1 MTVTL
6 RVLAV
11 ALLLLPAS
19 GFAAKVDFFSP
30 QGEVKGVRQVAARF
44 SDVMVPFGDP
54 RLTEPFDIDCPEKGT
69 ARWADQKNWVFDFEH
84 DLPAGVRCSFTVR
97 SGPQDR

>member
-1 MTVTL
+1 MPATL

-19 GFAAKVDFFSP
+19 GFAAEVDFFSP

-44 SDVMVPFGDP
+44 STSWSPSAIRARLNCSTSIAP
-54 RLTEPFDIDCPEKGT
+54 RR
-69 ARWADQKNWVFDFEH
+69 ARRWADQKNWVFD
-84 DLPAGVRCSFTVR
+84 
-97 SGPQDR
+97 